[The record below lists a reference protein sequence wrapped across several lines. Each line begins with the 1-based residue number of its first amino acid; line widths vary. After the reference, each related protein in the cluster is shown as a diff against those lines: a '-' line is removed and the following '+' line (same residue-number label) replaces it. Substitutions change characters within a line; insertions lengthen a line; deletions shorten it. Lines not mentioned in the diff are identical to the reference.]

1 MSASLSLPRIAVI
14 GTGGTIGTDGR
25 HSLDFVE
32 YPDLGRRLEIEEL
45 LGRYPELAA
54 AADLVPVRFR
64 AVGSASIGPRDWLE
78 LNELVHLVATGE
90 PARQGIVITH
100 GTATLEETAY
110 FLNLTL
116 KVSIPVVLVGA
127 QRPANGMS
135 SDAGL
140 NLLNAVRVA
149 ASPAAAGLGV
159 LVLLNDEIQAAREV
173 TKTSTYRLETFRT
186 PDLGMLGYADADG
199 RVAIYRSPARR
210 HAPDTVFDVRGVA
223 SLPRVDISYSY
234 AGADGTAIDA
244 FVQAG
249 AAGIV
254 CASLAP
260 GLVTPDERDAQLR
273 AREHGVLVVQ
283 SCRAGS
289 GRVMLRESLKR
300 AGIVAADNL
309 NPQKARILAIL
320 ALTQTSDPEAVQQ
333 YFEEY

>member
-1 MSASLSLPRIAVI
+1 MGSSDSKPRVAVI
-14 GTGGTIGTDGR
+14 GTGGTIGSDGR

-32 YPDLGRRLEIEEL
+32 YPDLGRKLDVAEL
-45 LGRYPELAA
+45 LSRFPEIAA
-54 AADLVPVRFR
+54 EADAVPVRFR
-64 AVGSASIGPRDWLE
+64 AVGSAAIGPADWLE
-78 LNELVHLVATGE
+78 LNSLVHELAAGD
-90 PARQGIVITH
+90 PPPRGIVITH

-116 KVSIPVVLVGA
+116 KVSVPVVLVGA
-127 QRPANGMS
+127 QRPANGLS

-140 NLLNAVRVA
+140 NLLNAIRLA
-149 ASPAAAGLGV
+149 ASRDAAGLGV

-186 PDLGMLGYADADG
+186 PDLGMLGYTDADG
-199 RVAIYRSPARR
+199 RVAIYRAPLRR
-210 HAPDTVFDVRGVA
+210 HAPDTVFDVRGLA
-223 SLPRVDISYSY
+223 ALPRIDIAYSY

-244 FVQAG
+244 FSEAG
-249 AAGIV
+249 AQGIV

-260 GLVTPDERDAQLR
+260 GLVTPGEREAQLR
-273 AREHGVLVVQ
+273 ARARGILVVQ

-289 GRVMLRESLKR
+289 GRVMLRDSLAK

-309 NPQKARILAIL
+309 NPQKARILAML
-320 ALTQTSDPEAVQQ
+320 ALTQTSDPVEVQR